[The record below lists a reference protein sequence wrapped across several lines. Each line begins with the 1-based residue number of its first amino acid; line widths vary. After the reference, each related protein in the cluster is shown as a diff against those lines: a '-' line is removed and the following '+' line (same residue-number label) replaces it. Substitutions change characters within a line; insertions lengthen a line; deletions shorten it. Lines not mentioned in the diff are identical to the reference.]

1 MESGLSDDRIGRS
14 QLVEVLLT
22 QHNWST
28 KGDEV
33 RLGGSLKLSILSEA
47 VTGDGVAY
55 SVAMCVESGEGQE
68 TFGAKT
74 GVVVHELRGQG
85 VEQTI
90 RGTLKMLQMISG
102 TWWRGRER
110 QGAKC

>member
-1 MESGLSDDRIGRS
+1 M
-14 QLVEVLLT
+14 
-22 QHNWST
+22 
-28 KGDEV
+28 
-33 RLGGSLKLSILSEA
+33 KLSILSEA

-55 SVAMCVESGEGQE
+55 SMAMCVGGGEEGQE
-68 TFGAKT
+68 TFGAKA

-90 RGTLKMLQMISG
+90 RGTLKMLQMMAG

-110 QGAKC
+110 Q